1 MIPATCRI
9 FVLTSLLALA
19 ACDGDELCEQPEPT
33 TPAADTSTPDQPTVR
48 RATAEK
54 CELTMGWDPWEPY
67 QYRDV
72 GGEVHGLDVEIV
84 SAIAEMSDCELS
96 FVSSDWAT
104 LLERLRT
111 GDVDILTGATRNE
124 QREQFA
130 YFTDPYRDESFRL
143 YVRAGEQHEYSSTNL
158 EDLLEKGLRL
168 GVTQEYLYGGTVSAL
183 EQNPEYSGQFLPASV
198 GEVNYSRLLN
208 EEIDGFLED
217 PYVAAAVMRTKGLTD
232 DIEAHPFAIETD
244 PVSLM
249 ISRES
254 VSPGIAQRLNDS
266 LIELKSQDDYQDI
279 LNKYLEGG

>member
-1 MIPATCRI
+1 MISRI
-9 FVLTSLLALA
+9 SMGSPLVALLALA
-19 ACDGDELCEQPEPT
+19 ACGDGEAPG
-33 TPAADTSTPDQPTVR
+33 PAAPERAPAAQP
-48 RATAEK
+48 AAA
-54 CELTMGWDPWEPY
+54 CDLTMGWDPWEPY

-84 SAIAEMSDCELS
+84 SAIADMSGCRLS

-104 LLERLRT
+104 LLDRLQH

-143 YVRAGEQHEYSSTNL
+143 YVRAGEADEHASAGL
-158 EDLLEKGLRL
+158 EDLLDKGFRL
-168 GVTQEYLYGGTVSAL
+168 GVTQEYLYGGEVAAL
-183 EQNPEYSGQFLPASV
+183 EQNPEYAEQFVPATI
-198 GEVNYSRLLN
+198 GEVNYARLLN

-217 PYVAAAVMRTKGLTD
+217 PYVAATVLRKKGLTG
-232 DIEAHPFAIETD
+232 DIEGHPFVIKAD

-254 VSPGIAQRLNDS
+254 VSEEAAERINAS
-266 LIELKSQDDYQDI
+266 LTEFKSSDAYRAI
-279 LNKYLEGG
+279 LDKYLDAG